1 MAPVAAKNMAAT
13 TFQQV
18 LDKGVKDREAAK
30 AAGYVPTQSLNGTSW
45 VKPAASRHAA
55 KAPQFGTFSGGSG
68 GWDVANPSGGG
79 SSWGDKETVPVK
91 AAPKAAPSAAEIQAA
106 KDAKERGG
114 LKNTITLTA
123 QELQAAFDAI
133 FGNLD
138 NLLKARAGEVESG
151 YGEKFNQIA
160 NDFAASLPAI
170 EGSYA
175 AVGADSSTDLRDAN
189 IKADEGFKKANKELE
204 TNKQGDLAKIG
215 QYGIEQKAKYTA
227 DRDSVNR
234 VAGRVGEVQDLGELR
249 QTRNDFENKLGSVR
263 ADMGTLNTDEGAR
276 GKLSELTGDKGRF
289 DSVKNALDSIVKG
302 SMSGAVKE
310 AAVKAVAD
318 SAGLSDEDKK
328 KIQAQYGNTFAE
340 QAAL

>member
-1 MAPVAAKNMAAT
+1 MALTYNLQSKPLQKAIESQKATPVN
-13 TFQQV
+13 Q
-18 LDKGVKDREAAK
+18 
-30 AAGYVPTQSLNGTSW
+30 P
-45 VKPAASRHAA
+45 

-79 SSWGDKETVPVK
+79 SSWGDEKTVPVK
-91 AAPKAAPSAAEIQAA
+91 AAPKAAPSAAEIRAA

-138 NLLKARAGEVESG
+138 NLPKARAGEVESG

-249 QTRNDFENKLGSVR
+249 QTRNDFENKLG
-263 ADMGTLNTDEGAR
+263 
-276 GKLSELTGDKGRF
+276 LS
-289 DSVKNALDSIVKG
+289 
-302 SMSGAVKE
+302 
-310 AAVKAVAD
+310 
-318 SAGLSDEDKK
+318 
-328 KIQAQYGNTFAE
+328 
-340 QAAL
+340 

>member
-1 MAPVAAKNMAAT
+1 MTPVTAKNIT
-13 TFQQV
+13 DQILQKEI
-18 LDKGVKDREAAK
+18 DKGVANREAAK
-30 AAGYVPTQSLNGTSW
+30 KAGYVETQSLIGTNW
-45 VKPAASRHAA
+45 VKPAPAKTAQRAPLVPNSPLMPDSMKNKRSTNENRAS
-55 KAPQFGTFSGGSG
+55 T
-68 GWDVANPSGGG
+68 
-79 SSWGDKETVPVK
+79 
-91 AAPKAAPSAAEIQAA
+91 PKTAPSAAKLQAA
-106 KDAKERGG
+106 KDARERGDLQG
-114 LKNTITLTA
+114 GIRLTA

-138 NLLKARAGEVESG
+138 TLLKSRAGEIESG

-204 TNKQGDLAKIG
+204 TNKQGDLAKVG
-215 QYGIEQKAKYTA
+215 QYGIEQKAKYAA

-263 ADMGTLNTDEGAR
+263 ADVGTLNTDEGAR
-276 GKLSELTGDKGRF
+276 GQLSALTGDAGRF

-340 QAAL
+340 QATL

>member
-1 MAPVAAKNMAAT
+1 MTPVTAKNITDQNALTKM
-13 TFQQV
+13 
-18 LDKGVKDREAAK
+18 RNEMK
-30 AAGYVPTQSLNGTSW
+30 AAGYQDPGPMGGLWT
-45 VKPAASRHAA
+45 KPAATSS
-55 KAPQFGTFSGGSG
+55 FGGGSA
-68 GWDVANPSGGG
+68 GWDLANPSGGG
-79 SSWGDKETVPVK
+79 SSWGDKKPVPVK
-91 AAPKAAPSAAEIQAA
+91 AAPRVPTAAEVQAA

-114 LKNTITLTA
+114 LQNTITLTA

-175 AVGADSSTDLRDAN
+175 VVGADSSTDLRDAN

-276 GKLSELTGDKGRF
+276 GKLSELTGDNGRF

>member
-1 MAPVAAKNMAAT
+1 MQPAVSSLINRGNTQKKKME
-13 TFQQV
+13 
-18 LDKGVKDREAAK
+18 D
-30 AAGYVPTQSLNGTSW
+30 AGYVPTQSATGTSW
-45 VKPAASRHAA
+45 VKPAASRQSVQAPAA
-55 KAPQFGTFSGGSG
+55 APA
-68 GWDVANPSGGG
+68 DGGG
-79 SSWGDKETVPVK
+79 GGTPAST
-91 AAPKAAPSAAEIQAA
+91 PKAAPSAAEIQAA

-114 LKNTITLTA
+114 LQNTITLTA

-204 TNKQGDLAKIG
+204 TNKQGDLAKVG
-215 QYGIEQKAKYTA
+215 QYGIEQKAKYAA

-234 VAGRVGEVQDLGELR
+234 VASRVGEVQDLGELR

-276 GKLSELTGDKGRF
+276 GKLSELTGDNGRF